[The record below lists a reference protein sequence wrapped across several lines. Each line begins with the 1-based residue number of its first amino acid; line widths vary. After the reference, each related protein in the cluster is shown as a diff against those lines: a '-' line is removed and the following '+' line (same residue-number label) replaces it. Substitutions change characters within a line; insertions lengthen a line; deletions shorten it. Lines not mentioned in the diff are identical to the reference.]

1 MQADRLR
8 DEEGRL
14 AALRRYD
21 LSDTLDRG
29 PTQNVVDL
37 LQDVLQV
44 PGAAITLL
52 DAETEW
58 LRALRGAD
66 LASIPRRHGFCEE
79 TIRQYG
85 AISVPDA
92 RDDGRFAASP
102 LVAGAPNIRAYVGA
116 PLSTPEGYN
125 IGALWAFDV
134 QPRQFSERE
143 LRLVEKLARLV
154 IEYLELRQIARQDP
168 MTGALTRGG
177 FLAEVEKDFQRSVR
191 YDRPSALVMIDVD
204 NFRAINDRY
213 GHPAGDA
220 VLVSIAA
227 ACMGTMR
234 RSDVFGRVG
243 GGEFGL
249 LLPET
254 EPEEAAGAAER
265 IRRIVEE
272 TIVEA
277 GGDAS
282 IKATISLGVAPIPPA
297 AEGAAAWISEADIA
311 LYEAKQFG
319 RNRVVLAKARRPA
332 RRAISPEGPE
342 RRVH

>member
-1 MQADRLR
+1 MQPDRLR

-21 LSDTLDRG
+21 LTNTMGDGPAPEVVELVQQILD
-29 PTQNVVDL
+29 
-37 LQDVLQV
+37 V
-44 PGAAITLL
+44 PAAAITLL

-58 LRALRGAD
+58 LRSARGVA
-66 LASIPRRHGFCEE
+66 AESIRREDGFCDE

-85 AISVPDA
+85 PMNVPDA
-92 RDDGRFAASP
+92 ADDWRFAASP
-102 LVAGAPNIRAYVGA
+102 LVTGEPHVRSYIGA
-116 PLSTPEGYN
+116 PLTTPDGYN
-125 IGALWAFDV
+125 IGALCAFDV
-134 QPRQFSERE
+134 RPREFSDRE
-143 LRLVEKLARLV
+143 LQIVAKLAQLV
-154 IEYLELRQIARQDP
+154 MEHLELRQIARQDA

-177 FLAEVEKDFQRSVR
+177 FLAEVEKEFQRAVR

-204 NFRAINDRY
+204 NFRDINDRY

-234 RSDVFGRVG
+234 RSDIFGRIG
-243 GGEFGL
+243 GEEFGL

-254 EPEEAAGAAER
+254 GPEEAAEAAER
-265 IRRIVEE
+265 IRRIVSD

-277 GGDAS
+277 GGNAA
-282 IKATISLGVAPIPPA
+282 IKATVSLGVAPIPA
-297 AEGAAAWISEADIA
+297 ASEGAATWLSEADIA

-319 RNRVVLAKARRPA
+319 RNRVAVGKARRPA
-332 RRAISPEGPE
+332 PLPTDMEEQAKRPN
-342 RRVH
+342 